1 MSESEDD
8 SVSSVDSS
16 LDTLASEAEDDEELL
31 LAEDALGDEDEPSIV
46 VHDDDLVVNDDDAG
60 GQAPTLVPSQ
70 KNFTDTNNN
79 RPSWN
84 DDRLFPPPRKTSNP
98 SRAWQFGG
106 FRKENG
112 KLNMVKVVCGV
123 CGKEIKCKNTPSHLS
138 QHLQS
143 EHSDV
148 YSAKDENSKVQP
160 KMSDFFL
167 QKGAVSKYKNDHPKQ
182 RELTSKLVEWVVDS
196 NRPFAIVDDKK
207 LREAFEVADPKF
219 KVPSPYKIKAEI
231 RKLHE
236 KKKEEVIEE
245 FTNVDYFSC
254 TNDAG
259 SSFGG
264 KSFVDVNVHY
274 LDKNFFPKKKIL
286 DVLEMKENKTADNYK
301 HRVIEKLSEFKI
313 EDKVFSF
320 TTDNENT
327 MRKAF
332 AKEERNG
339 CFAHIQSLSSKKALE
354 SQKALKTLRSKLR
367 KVAKKANKSS
377 KFKYALQ
384 RQQKERGLKVK
395 TLKLEVKTR
404 FTATH
409 TMIRSF
415 MNDPKEGSGNG
426 FDDEKIKQNIDAVNS
441 AMKKSKFKK
450 SVLAKLEVKDD
461 DIKKMKELAEILDI
475 LEEGITLIGGEN
487 YATASAVLPFLHS
500 INKVLEED
508 DTDPMYL
515 SNFKAFL
522 KNDLADRCDDNFN
535 KLVLTKASF
544 FDKRFAMLKFLE
556 AEAGVEK
563 ETVMQEIICDLLVI
577 EKKLKDCR
585 CLSYLPP
592 SLSDPN
598 ENELEKEK

>member
-1 MSESEDD
+1 M
-8 SVSSVDSS
+8 
-16 LDTLASEAEDDEELL
+16 
-31 LAEDALGDEDEPSIV
+31 
-46 VHDDDLVVNDDDAG
+46 
-60 GQAPTLVPSQ
+60 
-70 KNFTDTNNN
+70 
-79 RPSWN
+79 
-84 DDRLFPPPRKTSNP
+84 
-98 SRAWQFGG
+98 
-106 FRKENG
+106 
-112 KLNMVKVVCGV
+112 
-123 CGKEIKCKNTPSHLS
+123 
-138 QHLQS
+138 
-143 EHSDV
+143 
-148 YSAKDENSKVQP
+148 
-160 KMSDFFL
+160 
-167 QKGAVSKYKNDHPKQ
+167 
-182 RELTSKLVEWVVDS
+182 VDS
-196 NRPFAIVDDKK
+196 NRPFAIVNDKK
-207 LREAFEVADPKF
+207 LREAFEIAEPKF
-219 KVPSPYKIKAEI
+219 KVPNPYKIKAEI
-231 RKLHE
+231 RKLHA
-236 KKKEEVIEE
+236 KKKEEVIEG

-274 LDKNFFPKKKIL
+274 LDENFYPKKKIL
-286 DVLEMKENKTADNYK
+286 DVLEMTENKTADNYK
-301 HRVIEKLSEFKI
+301 HRVVEKLSEFKI

-339 CFAHIQSLSSKKALE
+339 CFAHIQSLSSKKALD

-395 TLKLEVKTR
+395 TLKQEVKTR

-415 MNDPKEGSGNG
+415 MNDSKEGSGNG
-426 FDDEKIKQNIDAVNS
+426 FDDEKIKENIEAVNS
-441 AMKKSKFKK
+441 AMRKSKFKK
-450 SVLAKLEVKDD
+450 SVLTKLEVKDD

-522 KNDLADRCDDNFN
+522 KNDLADRCDDNLN
-535 KLVLTKASF
+535 KLVLMITSF
-544 FDKRFAMLKFLE
+544 FDRK
-556 AEAGVEK
+556 
-563 ETVMQEIICDLLVI
+563 
-577 EKKLKDCR
+577 
-585 CLSYLPP
+585 
-592 SLSDPN
+592 
-598 ENELEKEK
+598 